1 MICER
6 ICPDYRVKS
15 IYDISPKWLKRNGF
29 TKIVV
34 DLDNTLL
41 PTDKTIVGPRA
52 MTWIRQMAQGGINIA
67 LISNNAGDRVK
78 KITKQTQLPIIM
90 RAMKPLPQAYK
101 EIEKAFGGGKIL
113 FIGDQLFTDILGAK
127 RRGHTTV
134 WVQSLGGKEHWM
146 TRITRKLEA
155 YYIDKLIEKGMMPK
169 ERTL

>member
-15 IYDISPKWLKRNGF
+15 IFDISTKWLKRNGF

-41 PTDKTIVGPRA
+41 PTDKTVVGPRA
-52 MTWIRQMAQGGINIA
+52 MTWIRQMHQAGIMIA
-67 LISNNAGDRVK
+67 LISNNAGERVK
-78 KITKQTQLPIIM
+78 KITKQTNLPVVM
-90 RAMKPLPQAYK
+90 RAAKPLPQAYK
-101 EIEKAFGGGKIL
+101 EIEKSFGPGKIL
-113 FIGDQLFTDILGAK
+113 FIGDQLFTDILCSK

-134 WVQSLGGKEHWM
+134 WVQSLGGKEHWI

-155 YYIDKLIEKGMMPK
+155 FYIDRLISKGMMPK
-169 ERTL
+169 ERIL